1 MRFAPRNACF
11 ATVLSA
17 VIALPGAMWDSR
29 AEQATFAAPIP
40 AQSPAPANAARTP
53 GDDPAS
59 VVLARQLVVASGM
72 SRSFAVMIPQYM
84 DQISTALTQTRP
96 ELIRDLNDVMLI
108 LKPEFDKQADEMI
121 DLAAHI
127 YLGLLSVQ
135 DIKVALSFYQSE
147 SGRRFVETQPVFL
160 NELLTVMQGWQSKV
174 SADMM
179 TRVRI
184 EMKKKGHEL

>member
-1 MRFAPRNACF
+1 MHFAPRNACF
-11 ATVLSA
+11 AAVLST
-17 VIALPGAMWDSR
+17 VIALPGAMRDAR
-29 AEQATFAAPIP
+29 AEQATSAAPMP
-40 AQSPAPANAARTP
+40 AKAPMTADAVQTP

-59 VVLARQLVVASGM
+59 LVLARQLVVASGM

-96 ELIRDLNDVMLI
+96 ELIRDLNDVMLT

-127 YLGLLSVQ
+127 YLRLLSEQ